1 MEDGEETVGIISEMN
16 KNPDRLI
23 VDHYT
28 LDERWEKHLRPYV
41 SRIFVI
47 DDLAD
52 RVERCWDRSI
62 PCFS

>member
-1 MEDGEETVGIISEMN
+1 MN